1 MVKPLSGVRFLRFVF
16 FVTSAFSVLP
26 MQAAEVDQFS
36 GHSAGLLADA
46 APLLEAEVNRRLQ
59 LAVAMANR
67 PVTKPPQ
74 LRTRPALQ
82 YPACEEERLYDAL
95 AWELARPVIGQ
106 LETFAEEQP
115 QISRRRIAFRD
126 SVYRN
131 FIWQQSPSLVLS
143 ERVAAV
149 IRVGDVEIGS
159 DKLGHFFTEGYSYF
173 EVTDR
178 LQDSVEEGVLFGEWS
193 ESLYFGAQTTG
204 VFSFADLA
212 ANLNG
217 LRFWNRILAHHPDP
231 LSGHEVTPYIRCE
244 QQRWRL
250 VDTFHFSGYI
260 DTAWNESVNCSAFR
274 NLRML
279 EQVLHYQPLCTPQAL
294 PQHKYGRWQD
304 RVLNHAGLQVLP
316 DYLQPEVIL
325 AQRAF
330 MQEVRLPE
338 GVLERIREL
347 RLQLDIWRQ
356 QPPLPLADSFGA
368 DKQQEP

>member
-1 MVKPLSGVRFLRFVF
+1 MVKLLSGVRYLRFVF
-16 FVTSAFSVLP
+16 FVSSVFSVLSL
-26 MQAAEVDQFS
+26 QAAEVDQFS
-36 GHSAGLLADA
+36 GHSAVLLSDA

-59 LAVAMANR
+59 LAVTMANR

-74 LRTRPALQ
+74 LRSRPALQ

-95 AWELARPVIGQ
+95 SWELARPVIGQ
-106 LETFAEEQP
+106 LETFAEEHP
-115 QISRRRIAFRD
+115 QISRRRVAFRD

-178 LQDSVEEGVLFGEWS
+178 LQDSVEEGMLFGEWS

-217 LRFWNRILAHHPDP
+217 LRFWNRILAQHPDP
-231 LSGHEVTPYIRCE
+231 LSGREVTPYIRCE

-274 NLRML
+274 NLSML
-279 EQVLHYQPLCTPQAL
+279 EQVLHYQPLCTPQSL
-294 PQHKYGRWQD
+294 PQNKYGRWQD

-330 MQEVRLPE
+330 MQEVRLPQ
-338 GVLERIREL
+338 GVVERIREL

-356 QPPLPLADSFGA
+356 QPKPPLADSFH
-368 DKQQEP
+368 DNQRQEP